1 MSSNVPNILFGY
13 IPFMNEEN
21 LPYEPFRKANS
32 LDSPGSIESGGEALL
47 AKYLDAKNQTNTAN
61 PFVKRIVVISKHKY
75 YDLFTA
81 QLIES
86 PLGSSGELKGPFTPI
101 NPMDLVWTTQR
112 PDELKF
118 YAAVGRFQAV
128 YEKSMTDTEGLRALI
143 SNPIR
148 HEFYYHDSRISDKI
162 APRSLTP
169 ILLNQPEVDFNVQV
183 SLGETHYHVHSEL
196 KLNGTFCSL
205 NQLTI
210 RFDHFLVLEDS
221 WYLCPSAPVLDAV
234 AYFKKHN
241 NSIILNHE
249 SFLTFQQEVLAEM
262 ETHVTVKRTYLKPAT
277 KAQRRKA
284 GFNEVPKK
292 LIYLS
297 DLGNYVLINPVMKY
311 GEVEIPVLT
320 KRQIYALDKAG
331 HAFSIERDL
340 SAEDGFVSLIVR
352 QHPDF
357 LEQLENPLLYFYL
370 HKTRFLNEEWFLE
383 VFEEWTFHDITVLGF
398 NDLKNNTLNPNKAK
412 VNIQVISGLNWF
424 NALVDVKFGKKKA
437 SVKQLHKSVKNKNK
451 FVQLDDGTFGI
462 IPEEWLRK
470 LEGYFQNG
478 EIVDEVIQISKINYR
493 TISELYDDAM
503 LDEEVRTEV
512 HLYQSRL
519 SDFESITPVPI
530 PEGLRATLRP
540 YQRQGLNW
548 LNFLDDFNFGGCLAD
563 DMGLGKTVQILA
575 FILLQREKSGH
586 NTNLLIVP
594 TSLIHN
600 WQEEVEKFAPSI
612 SVHVLHG
619 PNRARTPASFDDF
632 ELIITTYGTLL
643 SDIIFLKKYKFNY
656 IFLDESQNIKNI
668 SSQRYKAARL
678 LQSRNRIALS
688 GTPIENNTFDIYAQL
703 SFACPGLLG
712 TRTYFRY
719 TYAIPIDRFKEK
731 RSAER
736 LQALIN
742 PFVLRRTKKEVAHEL
757 PEKTEVIM
765 YCEMGTEQRKLYDSY
780 EREFRDYISSNMEE
794 EIQKNGMHVLRGITK
809 LRQIC
814 NSPLLIEDEKLYGD
828 TSTKID
834 TLMDQLRGITKVH
847 KVLVFSQFVS
857 MLDLIKKELHREN
870 IQYTYLMG
878 STINRPEVI
887 RRFQEEE
894 ETRVFLISLKAGG
907 TGLNLTAADYV
918 FLVDPWWNPAV
929 ENQAIDRSY
938 RIGQQKNVI
947 AVRLICPNTVEEK
960 IMVMQQNKAKLA
972 GDLITEG
979 DGFFRSLGKEGLLGL
994 LGG

>member
-1 MSSNVPNILFGY
+1 
-13 IPFMNEEN
+13 MNEEKF
-21 LPYEPFRKANS
+21 PYAPYRKSNP
-32 LDSPGSIESGGEALL
+32 LDGPGSIDTGNEALL
-47 AKYLDAKNQTNTAN
+47 ARYLAAKNQTDVAN
-61 PFVKRIVVISKHKY
+61 PFVKRIVVIGKHKY

-81 QLIES
+81 QLVETSIG
-86 PLGSSGELKGPFTPI
+86 PGGELKGPFTPI

-118 YAAVGRFQAV
+118 YAAIARFQGV
-128 YEKSMTDTEGLRALI
+128 YEKSLTDTEGLRALI
-143 SNPIR
+143 HNPLR
-148 HEFYYHDSRISDKI
+148 FPFYYHDSRVSDKI
-162 APRSLTP
+162 IPRSLTFVQ
-169 ILLNQPEVDFNVQV
+169 LSQPDIDYKVQV
-183 SLGETHYHVHSEL
+183 SLGATHYHVHSEL
-196 KLNGTFCSL
+196 KVDGNFCSL
-205 NQLTI
+205 YQLEL
-210 RFDHFLVLEDS
+210 RFDHFLVLDEH
-221 WYLCPSAPVLDAV
+221 WYLCPSGPVRDAV

-241 NSIILNHE
+241 NAIIL
-249 SFLTFQQEVLAEM
+249 SQDAFFAFQQEVLAEM
-262 ETHVTVKRTYLKPAT
+262 ETHVTVKHTYLRPAT

-284 GFNEVPKK
+284 GFDEVPEK
-292 LIYLS
+292 LVYLS

-311 GEVEIPVLT
+311 GEAEIPVLT

-331 HAFSIERDL
+331 NPFGIDRDAR
-340 SAEDGFVSLIVR
+340 AEDEFVSLIVR

-370 HKTRFLNEEWFLE
+370 HKTRFLDEEWILE

-398 NDLKNNTLNPNKAK
+398 NDLKGNKLSAHKAK

-424 NALVDVKFGKKKA
+424 NALIDVKFGKKRA
-437 SVKQLHKSVKNKNK
+437 SLKQLHKSVKNKNK
-451 FVQLDDGTFGI
+451 FVQLDDGTVGI
-462 IPEEWLRK
+462 LPEEWLHK
-470 LEGYFQNG
+470 LDNYFATG
-478 EIVDEVIQISKINYR
+478 EVADEVSQISKINYR
-493 TISELYDDAM
+493 TITELYDASM

-519 SDFESITPVPI
+519 SDFEAITSAPI

-540 YQRQGLNW
+540 YQRQGLSW
-548 LNFLDDFNFGGCLAD
+548 LNFLDDFNFGGVLAD
-563 DMGLGKTVQILA
+563 DMGLGKTVQIIA
-575 FILLQREKSGH
+575 FILLQHEKVEH
-586 NTNLLIVP
+586 NTNLLVVP

-600 WQEEVEKFAPSI
+600 WQEEIEKFAPSLR
-612 SVHVLHG
+612 VHVLHG
-619 PNRARTPASFDDF
+619 PNRARTAARFDEH

-643 SDIIFLKKYKFNY
+643 SDIIFLKKYRFNY

-678 LQSRNRIALS
+678 LQARNRIAIS

-712 TRTYFRY
+712 TRAYFRH

-736 LQALIN
+736 LQAVIK
-742 PFVLRRTKKEVAHEL
+742 PFVLRRTKKEVAQEL
-757 PEKTEVIM
+757 PEKTEVVL
-765 YCEMGTEQRKLYDSY
+765 YCEMGAEQRKLYDSY

-834 TLMDQLRGITKVH
+834 TLLDQLRGITKVH

-857 MLDLIKKELHREN
+857 MLDLIKKELHREH
-870 IQYTYLMG
+870 ISYAYLTG
-878 STINRPEVI
+878 STRNRPEVI
-887 RRFQEEE
+887 RQFQEDE

-947 AVRLICPNTVEEK
+947 AVRLICPDTVEEK
-960 IMVMQQNKAKLA
+960 IMVMQQNKARLA
-972 GDLITEG
+972 DDLIVEG
-979 DGFFRSLGKEGLLGL
+979 DSFFRSLGKEGLLGL
-994 LGG
+994 VGG

>member
-1 MSSNVPNILFGY
+1 MI
-13 IPFMNEEN
+13 EEN
-21 LPYEPFRKANS
+21 LPYQPFRKSNS
-32 LDSPGSIESGGEALL
+32 LASVETGSEALL
-47 AKYLDAKNQTNTAN
+47 TRYLDAKSQTDSGNA
-61 PFVKRIVVISKHKY
+61 FVKRIVVIGKHKY
-75 YDLFTA
+75 YDLFNA
-81 QLIES
+81 QLLES
-86 PLGSSGELKGPFTPI
+86 PLGPAGELKGPFTPI

-118 YAAVGRFQAV
+118 FAAIARFQGV
-128 YEKSMTDTEGLRALI
+128 YDKSLTDTEGLRALI
-143 SNPIR
+143 DNPF
-148 HEFYYHDSRISDKI
+148 HYDFYVHDSGVSDKI
-162 APRSLTP
+162 IPRSLTP
-169 ILLNQPEVDFNVQV
+169 IQLSKPELDFKVQI
-183 SLGETHYHVHSEL
+183 SLSETHYHVHSEL
-196 KLNGTFCSL
+196 KVQGTFCPISR
-205 NQLTI
+205 LTV
-210 RFDHFLVLEDS
+210 RFDHFLVLDDT
-221 WYLCPSAPVLDAV
+221 WYLCPSAEILEAV
-234 AYFKKHN
+234 GYFKRHD
-241 NSIILNHE
+241 NSIIL
-249 SFLTFQQEVLAEM
+249 SQDAFLRFQQEVLSEM
-262 ETHVTVKRTYLKPAT
+262 ETYVKVKHTYLKPAT

-284 GFNEVPKK
+284 GFDEVPES

-311 GEVEIPVLT
+311 GEAEIPVLT

-331 HAFSIERDL
+331 NPFGIERDNRT
-340 SAEDGFVSLIVR
+340 EDDFVALIVR

-357 LEQLENPLLYFYL
+357 PEQLENPLPYFYL
-370 HKTRFLNEEWFLE
+370 HKSRFLDEAWFLD
-383 VFEEWTFHDITVLGF
+383 VFEEWTIHDIIVLGF
-398 NDLKNNTLNPNKAK
+398 NDLKGNKLNANKAK

-424 NALVDVKFGKKKA
+424 NALIDVKFGKKRA
-437 SVKQLHKSVKNKNK
+437 SLKQLHKSVKNKNK
-451 FVQLDDGTFGI
+451 FVQLDDGTLGM
-462 IPEEWLRK
+462 IPEEWLHK
-470 LEGYFQNG
+470 LANYFSTG
-478 EIVDEVIQISKINYR
+478 EVVDEVIQISKINYR
-493 TISELYDDAM
+493 TISELYDASM

-519 SDFESITPVPI
+519 SDFESITPAPL
-530 PEGLRATLRP
+530 PDGLQATLRP
-540 YQRQGLNW
+540 YQRQGLSW
-548 LNFLDDFNFGGCLAD
+548 LNFLDDFGFGGCLAD

-575 FILLQREKSGH
+575 FVLLQREKAEK
-586 NTNLLIVP
+586 NTNLLVVP

-600 WQEEVEKFAPSI
+600 WQAEIEKFAPSI
-612 SVHVLHG
+612 RVLVLHG
-619 PNRARTPASFDDF
+619 PNRARTAAHFDDY

-643 SDIIFLKKYKFNY
+643 SDIIFLKKYRFNY

-678 LQSRNRIALS
+678 LQARNRIAIS

-712 TRTYFRY
+712 TRAYFRH

-731 RSAER
+731 RAAER
-736 LQALIN
+736 LQTVIN

-757 PEKTEVIM
+757 PEKTEVIL

-780 EREFRDYISSNMEE
+780 EREFRDYISSNQEE

-828 TSTKID
+828 TSTKIEQ
-834 TLMDQLRGITKVH
+834 LMEKLRAITPNH

-857 MLDLIKKELHREN
+857 MLDLIKQELHREK
-870 IQYTYLMG
+870 IEYAYLTG
-878 STINRPEVI
+878 STRNRPEVI
-887 RRFQEEE
+887 RQFQEEE
-894 ETRVFLISLKAGG
+894 GTRVFLISLKAGG

-947 AVRLICPNTVEEK
+947 AVRLICPDTVEEK

-994 LGG
+994 VGG

>member
-1 MSSNVPNILFGY
+1 
-13 IPFMNEEN
+13 
-21 LPYEPFRKANS
+21 
-32 LDSPGSIESGGEALL
+32 
-47 AKYLDAKNQTNTAN
+47 
-61 PFVKRIVVISKHKY
+61 
-75 YDLFTA
+75 
-81 QLIES
+81 
-86 PLGSSGELKGPFTPI
+86 
-101 NPMDLVWTTQR
+101 MDLVWTTQR
-112 PDELKF
+112 PDALKF
-118 YAAVGRFQAV
+118 YAAIARFQSV
-128 YEKSMTDTEGLRALI
+128 YEKSLTDNEGLRALI
-143 SNPIR
+143 SNPF
-148 HEFYYHDSRISDKI
+148 HYDFYVHDSRISDKI
-162 APRSLTP
+162 IPRSLTP
-169 ILLNQPEVDFNVQV
+169 VQLSQPELDFKVQV

-196 KLNGTFCSL
+196 KINGTFCPISRL
-205 NQLTI
+205 AP
-210 RFDHFLVLEDS
+210 RFDYFLVSEDH
-221 WYLCPSAPVLDAV
+221 WYLCSSAEVLAAV
-234 AYFKKHN
+234 GYFKQHSN
-241 NSIILNHE
+241 TIILNQDD
-249 SFLTFQQEVLAEM
+249 FLRFQQEVLSEM
-262 ETHVTVKRTYLKPAT
+262 ETHVTVKHTYLKPAT

-284 GFNEVPKK
+284 GFKEVPQK
-292 LIYLS
+292 LVYLS
-297 DLGNYVLINPVMKY
+297 DLGNYVLINPIMKY
-311 GEVEIPVLT
+311 GEAEIPVLT

-331 HAFSIERDL
+331 TPFSIERNGR
-340 SAEDGFVSLIVR
+340 AEDDFVSLIVR

-357 LEQLENPLLYFYL
+357 PEQLNNPLPYFYL
-370 HKTRFLNEEWFLE
+370 HKSRFLDEEWFLD

-398 NDLKNNTLNPNKAK
+398 NDLKGNNRSAHKAK

-424 NALVDVKFGKKKA
+424 NALIDVKFGKKKA
-437 SVKQLHKSVKNKNK
+437 SLKQLHKSVKNKNK
-451 FVQLDDGTFGI
+451 FVQLDDGTLGM
-462 IPEEWLRK
+462 IPEEWLHK
-470 LEGYFQNG
+470 LADYFSTG

-493 TISELYDDAM
+493 TISELYDASM

-519 SDFESITPVPI
+519 SDFESIKPAPI
-530 PEGLRATLRP
+530 PKGLRATLRP

-563 DMGLGKTVQILA
+563 DMGLGKTVQIIA
-575 FILLQREKSGH
+575 FILLQREKAEK
-586 NTNLLIVP
+586 NTNLLVVP

-600 WQEEVEKFAPSI
+600 WQEEIEKFAPSI
-612 SVHVLHG
+612 RVHVQHG
-619 PNRARTPASFDDF
+619 PSRARTAARFGEY

-643 SDIIFLKKYKFNY
+643 SDIIFLKKYRFNY

-678 LQSRNRIALS
+678 LQARNRIAIS

-712 TRTYFRY
+712 TRAYFRH

-731 RSAER
+731 QAAER
-736 LQALIN
+736 LQTIIN

-757 PEKTEVIM
+757 PEKTEVIL

-780 EREFRDYISSNMEE
+780 EREFRDYISANQEE

-828 TSTKID
+828 TSTKVEQ
-834 TLMDQLRGITKVH
+834 LMEKLRAITPNH

-857 MLDLIKKELHREN
+857 MLDLIKKELHHEH
-870 IQYTYLMG
+870 IPYAYLTG
-878 STINRPEVI
+878 GTRNRPEVI
-887 RRFQEEE
+887 RQFQEDDA
-894 ETRVFLISLKAGG
+894 TRVFLISLKAGG

-947 AVRLICPNTVEEK
+947 AVRLICPDTVEEK

-972 GDLITEG
+972 GDLIVEG

-994 LGG
+994 VGSS

>member
-1 MSSNVPNILFGY
+1 
-13 IPFMNEEN
+13 MNEEH
-21 LPYEPFRKANS
+21 LPYLPFRKSNP
-32 LDSPGSIESGGEALL
+32 LDGPLQTGHEALL
-47 AKYLDAKNQTNTAN
+47 AKYLDAKNQANSDN
-61 PFVKRIVVISKHKY
+61 PFVKRIVVVGKHRY
-75 YDLFTA
+75 YDLFNA
-81 QLIES
+81 QLLES
-86 PLGSSGELKGPFTPI
+86 PLGPAGELRGPFTPI
-101 NPMDLVWTTQR
+101 NPMNLVWTTQR

-118 YAAVGRFQAV
+118 YAAIARFQGV
-128 YEKSMTDTEGLRALI
+128 YDKSLTDAEGLRALI
-143 SNPIR
+143 DNPF
-148 HEFYYHDSRISDKI
+148 HYEFYVHDSGVSDKI
-162 APRSLTP
+162 TPRSLTP
-169 ILLNQPEVDFNVQV
+169 IQLSKPELDFKIHV

-196 KLNGTFCSL
+196 KVQGTFCPISRL
-205 NQLTI
+205 VI
-210 RFDHFLVLEDS
+210 RFDHFLMLDDQ
-221 WYLCPSAPVLDAV
+221 WYLCPSAEILEAV
-234 AYFKKHN
+234 EYFKKHN
-241 NSIILNHE
+241 NSIILTQDD
-249 SFLTFQQEVLAEM
+249 FLQFQQEVLAGM
-262 ETHVTVKRTYLKPAT
+262 ETHVTVKHTYLKPAT

-284 GFNEVPKK
+284 GFEVPPEK
-292 LIYLS
+292 LVYLS

-311 GEVEIPVLT
+311 GEAEIPVLS

-331 HAFSIERDL
+331 NPFGIDRDAR
-340 SAEDGFVSLIVR
+340 AEDEFVSLIVR

-357 LEQLENPLLYFYL
+357 PEQLENPLLYFYL
-370 HKTRFLNEEWFLE
+370 HKSRFLDEEWFLD
-383 VFEEWTFHDITVLGF
+383 VFEEWAFHDITVLGF
-398 NDLKNNTLNPNKAK
+398 NDLKGNKLNAHKAK

-424 NALVDVKFGKKKA
+424 NALIDVKFGKKKA
-437 SVKQLHKSVKNKNK
+437 SLKQLHRSVKNKNK
-451 FVQLDDGTFGI
+451 FVQLDDGTLGI
-462 IPEEWLRK
+462 IPEEWLHK
-470 LEGYFQNG
+470 LADYFSTG
-478 EIVDEVIQISKINYR
+478 EVVDEVIQISKINYR
-493 TISELYDDAM
+493 TISELYDASM
-503 LDEEVRTEV
+503 LDEAVRTEV
-512 HLYQSRL
+512 HLYQSCL
-519 SDFESITPVPI
+519 SDFESITPAPI
-530 PEGLRATLRP
+530 PDGLRATLRP

-548 LNFLDDFNFGGCLAD
+548 LNFLNDFGFGGCLAD

-575 FILLQREKSGH
+575 FILLQREKVEK
-586 NTNLLIVP
+586 NTNLLVVP

-600 WQEEVEKFAPSI
+600 WQAEIEKFAPSI
-612 SVHVLHG
+612 RVHVLHG
-619 PNRARTPASFDDF
+619 PNRARTAARFDDH

-643 SDIIFLKKYKFNY
+643 SDIIFLKKYRFNY

-678 LQSRNRIALS
+678 LQARNRIAIS
-688 GTPIENNTFDIYAQL
+688 GTPIENNTFDVYAQL

-712 TRTYFRY
+712 TRAYFRH

-731 RSAER
+731 RTAER
-736 LQALIN
+736 LQTVIS

-757 PEKTEVIM
+757 PEKTEVIL

-828 TSTKID
+828 TSIKID
-834 TLMDQLRGITKVH
+834 MLMEKLRAITPNH

-857 MLDLIKKELHREN
+857 MLDLIKKELHREH
-870 IQYTYLMG
+870 IAYAYLTG
-878 STINRPEVI
+878 GTRNRPEVI
-887 RRFQEEE
+887 RQFQEEE
-894 ETRVFLISLKAGG
+894 GTRVFLISLKAGG

-947 AVRLICPNTVEEK
+947 AVRLICPDTVEEK

-994 LGG
+994 VGG

>member
-1 MSSNVPNILFGY
+1 
-13 IPFMNEEN
+13 MNEEN
-21 LPYEPFRKANS
+21 LPYEPYRKPNPLAGP
-32 LDSPGSIESGGEALL
+32 DGIGTGSEALL
-47 AKYLDAKNQTNTAN
+47 ARYLNAKSQADPAN
-61 PFVKRIVVISKHKY
+61 PFVKRIVIVGKHKY

-86 PLGSSGELKGPFTPI
+86 ALSPSGELKGPFTPI

-112 PDELKF
+112 PEELKF
-118 YAAVGRFQAV
+118 YAAIARFQGV
-128 YEKSMTDTEGLRALI
+128 YEKSLTDTEGLRALI
-143 SNPIR
+143 GNPY
-148 HEFYYHDSRISDKI
+148 HYDFYVHDSQISDKI
-162 APRSLTP
+162 IPRSLSP
-169 ILLNQPEVDFNVQV
+169 IRLSQPELDFTVRV
-183 SLGETHYHVHSEL
+183 SLGEKHYHVHSEL
-196 KLNGTFCSL
+196 KVNGTSCPLSRL
-205 NQLTI
+205 VA
-210 RFDHFLVLEDS
+210 RFGHFLVSDAH
-221 WYLCPSAPVLDAV
+221 WYLCPSADILEAV
-234 AYFKKHN
+234 GYFKKHDN
-241 NSIILNHE
+241 TIILTQDA
-249 SFLTFQQEVLAEM
+249 FLRFQQEVLSEM
-262 ETHVTVKRTYLKPAT
+262 ETHVTVKHTYLKPAT

-284 GFNEVPKK
+284 GFDELPQK
-292 LIYLS
+292 LVYLS
-297 DLGNYVLINPVMKY
+297 DLGNYVLINPVMRY
-311 GEVEIPVLT
+311 GEAEIPVLT

-331 HAFSIERDL
+331 NPFGIERDAR
-340 SAEDGFVSLIVR
+340 AEDEFVSLIVR

-357 LEQLENPLLYFYL
+357 LDQLENPLLYFYL
-370 HKTRFLNEEWFLE
+370 HKSRFLDEEWFLE
-383 VFEEWTFHDITVLGF
+383 VFEEWTYHDIAVLGF
-398 NDLKNNTLNPNKAK
+398 NDLKGNKLSAHKAK

-424 NALVDVKFGKKKA
+424 NALIDVKFGKKKA
-437 SVKQLHKSVKNKNK
+437 SLKQLHKSVKNKNK
-451 FVQLDDGTFGI
+451 FVQLDDGTLGI
-462 IPEEWLRK
+462 LPEEWLRK
-470 LEGYFQNG
+470 LDSYFATG
-478 EIVDEVIQISKINYR
+478 EVADEVIQISKINYR
-493 TISELYDDAM
+493 TITELYDASM

-519 SDFESITPVPI
+519 SDFESITPASI
-530 PEGLRATLRP
+530 PEGLMATLRP

-548 LNFLDDFNFGGCLAD
+548 LNFLDDFNFGGVLAD

-575 FILLQREKSGH
+575 FILLQREKAAH
-586 NTNLLIVP
+586 NTNLLVVP

-600 WQEEVEKFAPSI
+600 WQEEIEKFAPSI
-612 SVHVLHG
+612 PVHVLHG
-619 PNRARTPASFDDF
+619 PNRARTAARFDEY

-643 SDIIFLKKYKFNY
+643 SDIIFLKKYRFNY

-668 SSQRYKAARL
+668 SSQRYKAVRL
-678 LQSRNRIALS
+678 LQARNRIAIS

-712 TRTYFRY
+712 TRAYFRH

-731 RSAER
+731 RAAER

-780 EREFRDYISSNMEE
+780 EREFRDYISANQEE

-828 TSTKID
+828 SSTKID
-834 TLMDQLRGITKVH
+834 QLMEKLRAITPNH

-857 MLDLIKKELHREN
+857 MLDLIRKELHREK
-870 IQYTYLMG
+870 IDYAYLTG
-878 STINRPEVI
+878 STRNRPEVI
-887 RRFQEEE
+887 HRFQENEL
-894 ETRVFLISLKAGG
+894 TRVFLISLKAGG

-947 AVRLICPNTVEEK
+947 AVRLICPDTVEEK

-972 GDLITEG
+972 GDLIVEG
-979 DGFFRSLGKEGLLGL
+979 DGFFRSLGKKGLLGL
-994 LGG
+994 VERGQFF